1 MFAMMTSDKIALASA
16 IGTGL
21 AAIGT
26 VIAVV
31 YAAKS
36 ADASRDSAETMRA
49 QWQRD
54 RDDHAM
60 DEWRKKVSL
69 LSSLRDECMVIDF
82 TFRAGS
88 RSRMAMP
95 EWEKAR
101 AAIGLIDRDLAR
113 SMRELEMRIN
123 RHNEMNEMEARSI
136 WEPRRDGL
144 LAEMKN
150 IQRNEEIPVVQRK
163 FEELNQML
171 FDSAKKGYEPTVPLL
186 KSVVDRLDIIYAATN
201 DHPPTPTHLMSVPKL

>member
-1 MFAMMTSDKIALASA
+1 MFAMTTTDWIALGSAS
-16 IGTGL
+16 GTGL
-21 AAIGT
+21 AAVGT

-36 ADASRDSAETMRA
+36 ANASRDSAETMRA

-54 RDDHAM
+54 RDDRAM

-69 LSSLRDECMVIDF
+69 LSSLRDECKVIDF

-88 RSRMAMP
+88 RSRLAMP

-101 AAIGLIDRDLAR
+101 AEIGLIDSDLAS

-123 RHNEMNEMEARSI
+123 RHNEVNEMNARVI
-136 WEPRRDGL
+136 WEPRRDKL
-144 LAEMKN
+144 LAETAN
-150 IQRNEEIPVVQRK
+150 IKRDEEIPVVQAK
-163 FEELNQML
+163 FAELNKML
-171 FDSAKKGYEPTVPLL
+171 VEDGKKGYEPTMPLL
-186 KSVVDRLDIIYAATN
+186 KSVIETLDAIYTTTTE
-201 DHPPTPTHLMSVPKL
+201 HPPPRTRLRP